1 MTDNPWQF
9 EKLSIDPNR
18 ELNLIL
24 NCEQNVIDILKEI
37 KNKKQIN
44 EDLYNRLHPVG
55 RKSGVLFSL
64 AKVHEK
70 VNDGSPFFDPF
81 FQRLG
86 HSSIRQL
93 SFLFLYLKS

>member
-9 EKLSIDPNR
+9 EKLSIDPNI

-44 EDLYNRLHPVG
+44 EDL
-55 RKSGVLFSL
+55 LFSL

-93 SFLFLYLKS
+93 SFLFLY